1 MEYVYLLLLLGVV
14 VALCIFINRITDK
27 LKVPSLLL
35 FIGLGM
41 VFGVLLRPQI
51 GNFTDYNFGN
61 IVCSVCLVFVIF
73 YGGFGTNYKAAKPV
87 APQAL
92 LLSFAGTALTA
103 GIIGVFVYYVFRL
116 LPFFDGGIGWA
127 ESMLIGSVICST
139 DAASVFNILRS
150 RRLNLKYGTSSMLE
164 MESGSNDPMSYM
176 LTVVFTAVIA
186 AQYGI
191 SGSSMSAGEI
201 VGMLFSQVGF
211 GALFGVGFGF
221 AGVYLM
227 RKFSGDGG
235 QRGAIFI
242 FALALITYALPTLL
256 GEITGVAWLAGNGY
270 LGVYICG
277 IMLGNARIPQ
287 KRDCVRFFDALTG
300 VAQMIIFFLLG
311 FLATPEWLIR
321 PQVLVPAVL
330 IFLFLTIV
338 ARPVAVAGLLAPFR
352 AKWNQIGVVSWAGLR
367 GVASIVFAIYA
378 ISSLPAAEGASA
390 ESMLPYELF
399 SIVFVIVIISILVQG
414 TLLPLMSKKLN
425 MLGDTDDVLRTFN
438 DYTEASDVSFV
449 KVVVGENHPWAG
461 KKLRQC
467 VMPREFL
474 VVLLLRGEEVI
485 VPNGNTLVN
494 AGDVLVT
501 AAPEF
506 ENREDFGMFEEFIGK
521 NHAWTGK
528 KVRELELEPGTLIA
542 MIKRGGGTV
551 IPYGATEIAE
561 GDSLVC
567 IKIPPKE
574 EPPEGDGGTPAAE
587 NPAGEGPAEGEA
599 AESAGK

>member
-14 VALCIFINRITDK
+14 VALCIFINRVTDK
-27 LKVPSLLL
+27 LKIPSLLL

-73 YGGFGTNYKAAKPV
+73 YGGFGTNFKEAKPV

-103 GIIGVFVYYVFRL
+103 GIVGVFVYYVFQL
-116 LPFFDGGIGWA
+116 LPFFGGGIGWA

-191 SGSSMSAGEI
+191 SGSASMSAGEI
-201 VGMLFSQVGF
+201 AGMLFSQVGF

-221 AGVYLM
+221 AGIFLL
-227 RKFSGDGG
+227 RRFSGDGG

-256 GEITGVAWLAGNGY
+256 GEITGVSWLAGNGY

-287 KRDCVRFFDALTG
+287 KKDCVRFFDALTG
-300 VAQMIIFFLLG
+300 VGQMIIFFLLG

-321 PQVLVPAVL
+321 PEVL
-330 IFLFLTIV
+330 IPALLVFLFMTII
-338 ARPVAVAGLLAPFR
+338 ARPVTVGGLLAPFR

-378 ISSLPAAEGASA
+378 ISALGETA
-390 ESMLPYELF
+390 LPYDLF
-399 SIVFVIVIISILVQG
+399 SIVFVIAIISILVQG
-414 TLLPLMSKKLN
+414 KLLHLMSRKMR
-425 MLGDTDDVLRTFN
+425 MLGENDDVLRTFN
-438 DYTEASDVSFV
+438 DYTEESDVSFV

-461 KKLRQC
+461 KKLKQC

-485 VPNGNTLVN
+485 VPNGNTPVS

-521 NHAWTGK
+521 NHAWAGK
-528 KVRELELEPGTLIA
+528 RVRELELAPGTLIA

-574 EPPEGDGGTPAAE
+574 EPHEDSGAPATEA
-587 NPAGEGPAEGEA
+587 PAQ
-599 AESAGK
+599 K

>member
-14 VALCIFINRITDK
+14 VALCIFINRVTDK
-27 LKVPSLLL
+27 LKIPSLLL

-61 IVCSVCLVFVIF
+61 VVCSVCLVFVIF
-73 YGGFGTNYKAAKPV
+73 YGGFGTNFKEAKPV

-103 GIIGVFVYYVFRL
+103 GIVGVFVYYVFQL
-116 LPFFDGGIGWA
+116 LPFFGGGIGWA

-191 SGSSMSAGEI
+191 FGSASMSAGEI
-201 VGMLFSQVGF
+201 AGMLFSQVGF

-221 AGVYLM
+221 AGIFLL
-227 RKFSGDGG
+227 RRFSGDGG

-256 GEITGVAWLAGNGY
+256 GEITGVSWLAGNGY

-287 KRDCVRFFDALTG
+287 KKDCVRFFDALTG
-300 VAQMIIFFLLG
+300 VGQMIIFFLLG

-321 PQVLVPAVL
+321 PEVL
-330 IFLFLTIV
+330 IPALLVFLFMTII
-338 ARPVAVAGLLAPFR
+338 ARPVTVGGLLAPFR

-378 ISSLPAAEGASA
+378 ISALGETA
-390 ESMLPYELF
+390 LPYDLF

-414 TLLPLMSKKLN
+414 TLLPLMSRKMR
-425 MLGDTDDVLRTFN
+425 MLGENDDVLRTFN
-438 DYTEASDVSFV
+438 DYTEESDVSFV

-461 KKLRQC
+461 KKLKQC

-485 VPNGNTLVN
+485 VPNGNTPVS

-521 NHAWTGK
+521 NHAWVGK
-528 KVRELELEPGTLIA
+528 RVRELELAPGTLIA

-574 EPPEGDGGTPAAE
+574 EPHEDGGAPAAE
-587 NPAGEGPAEGEA
+587 TPAQ
-599 AESAGK
+599 K

>member
-116 LPFFDGGIGWA
+116 LPFFGGGIGWA

-191 SGSSMSAGEI
+191 SGNSMSAGEI

-438 DYTEASDVSFV
+438 DYTEESDVSFV

>member
-14 VALCIFINRITDK
+14 VALCIFINRVTDK
-27 LKVPSLLL
+27 LKIPSLLL

-73 YGGFGTNYKAAKPV
+73 YGGFGTNFKEAKPV

-103 GIIGVFVYYVFRL
+103 GIVGVFVYYVFQL
-116 LPFFDGGIGWA
+116 LPFFGGGIGWA

-191 SGSSMSAGEI
+191 SGSASMSAGEI
-201 VGMLFSQVGF
+201 AGMLFSQVGF
-211 GALFGVGFGF
+211 GALFGVGLGF
-221 AGVYLM
+221 AGIFLL
-227 RKFSGDGG
+227 RRFSGDGG

-256 GEITGVAWLAGNGY
+256 GEITGVSWLAGNGY

-287 KRDCVRFFDALTG
+287 KKDCVRFFDALTG
-300 VAQMIIFFLLG
+300 VGQMIIFFLLG

-321 PQVLVPAVL
+321 PEVL
-330 IFLFLTIV
+330 IPALLVFLFMTVV
-338 ARPVAVAGLLAPFR
+338 ARPVTVGGLLAPFR

-378 ISSLPAAEGASA
+378 ISALGETA
-390 ESMLPYELF
+390 LPYDLF

-414 TLLPLMSKKLN
+414 TLLPLMSRKMR
-425 MLGDTDDVLRTFN
+425 MLGENDDVLRTFN
-438 DYTEASDVSFV
+438 DYTEESDVSFV

-461 KKLRQC
+461 KKLKQC

-485 VPNGNTLVN
+485 VPNGNTPVS

-521 NHAWTGK
+521 NHAWVGK
-528 KVRELELEPGTLIA
+528 KVRELELAPGTLIA

-574 EPPEGDGGTPAAE
+574 EPHEDGGAPATEA
-587 NPAGEGPAEGEA
+587 PAQ
-599 AESAGK
+599 K

>member
-103 GIIGVFVYYVFRL
+103 GIVGVFVYYVFRL

-176 LTVVFTAVIA
+176 LTAVFAAVIA

-256 GEITGVAWLAGNGY
+256 GEITGVSWLAGNGY

-321 PQVLVPAVL
+321 PQVLIPAVL

-414 TLLPLMSKKLN
+414 TLLPFMSKKLN

-438 DYTEASDVSFV
+438 DYTEESDVSFV

>member
-14 VALCIFINRITDK
+14 VALCIFINRVTDK
-27 LKVPSLLL
+27 LKIPSLLL

-61 IVCSVCLVFVIF
+61 VVCSVCLVFVIF
-73 YGGFGTNYKAAKPV
+73 YGGFGTNFKEAKPV

-103 GIIGVFVYYVFRL
+103 GIVGVFVYYVFQL
-116 LPFFDGGIGWA
+116 LPFFGGGIGWA

-191 SGSSMSAGEI
+191 SGSASMSAGEI
-201 VGMLFSQVGF
+201 AGMLFSQVGF

-221 AGVYLM
+221 AGIFLL
-227 RKFSGDGG
+227 RRFSGDGG

-256 GEITGVAWLAGNGY
+256 GEITGISWLAGNGY

-287 KRDCVRFFDALTG
+287 KKDCVRFFDALTG
-300 VAQMIIFFLLG
+300 VGQMIIFFLLG

-321 PQVLVPAVL
+321 PEVL
-330 IFLFLTIV
+330 IPALLVFLFMTII
-338 ARPVAVAGLLAPFR
+338 ARPVTVGGLLAPFR

-378 ISSLPAAEGASA
+378 ISALGETA
-390 ESMLPYELF
+390 LPYDLF

-414 TLLPLMSKKLN
+414 TLLPLMSRKMR
-425 MLGDTDDVLRTFN
+425 MLGENDDVLRTFN
-438 DYTEASDVSFV
+438 DYTEESDVSFV

-461 KKLRQC
+461 KKLKQC

-485 VPNGNTLVN
+485 VPNGNTPVS

-521 NHAWTGK
+521 NHAWVGK
-528 KVRELELEPGTLIA
+528 RVRELELAPGTLIA

-574 EPPEGDGGTPAAE
+574 EPHEDSGAPATETPAQ
-587 NPAGEGPAEGEA
+587 
-599 AESAGK
+599 K

>member
-14 VALCIFINRITDK
+14 VALCIFINRVTDK
-27 LKVPSLLL
+27 LKIPSLLL

-73 YGGFGTNYKAAKPV
+73 YGGFGTNFKEAKPV

-103 GIIGVFVYYVFRL
+103 GIVGVFVYYVFRL
-116 LPFFDGGIGWA
+116 LPFFGGGIGWA

-191 SGSSMSAGEI
+191 SGSASMSAGEI
-201 VGMLFSQVGF
+201 AGMLFSQVGF
-211 GALFGVGFGF
+211 GAIFGVGFGF
-221 AGVYLM
+221 AGIFLL
-227 RKFSGDGG
+227 RRFSGDGG

-256 GEITGVAWLAGNGY
+256 GEITGVSWLAGNGY

-287 KRDCVRFFDALTG
+287 KKDCVRFFDALTG
-300 VAQMIIFFLLG
+300 VGQMIIFFLLG

-321 PQVLVPAVL
+321 PEVL
-330 IFLFLTIV
+330 IPALLVFLFMTII
-338 ARPVAVAGLLAPFR
+338 ARPVTVGGLLAPFR

-378 ISSLPAAEGASA
+378 ISALGETA
-390 ESMLPYELF
+390 LPYDLF

-414 TLLPLMSKKLN
+414 TLLPLMSRKMR
-425 MLGDTDDVLRTFN
+425 MLGENDDVLRTFN
-438 DYTEASDVSFV
+438 DYTEESDVSFV

-461 KKLRQC
+461 KKLKQC

-485 VPNGNTLVN
+485 VPNGNTPVS

-521 NHAWTGK
+521 NHAWAGK
-528 KVRELELEPGTLIA
+528 RVRELELAPGTLIA

-574 EPPEGDGGTPAAE
+574 EPHEDGGAPATEA
-587 NPAGEGPAEGEA
+587 PAQ
-599 AESAGK
+599 K

>member
-14 VALCIFINRITDK
+14 VALCIFINRVTDK
-27 LKVPSLLL
+27 LKIPSLLL

-61 IVCSVCLVFVIF
+61 VVCSVCLVFVIF
-73 YGGFGTNYKAAKPV
+73 YGGFGTNFKEAKPV

-103 GIIGVFVYYVFRL
+103 GIVGVFVSYVFQL
-116 LPFFDGGIGWA
+116 LPFFGGGIGWA

-191 SGSSMSAGEI
+191 SGNSMSAGEI

-287 KRDCVRFFDALTG
+287 KKDCVRFFDALTG
-300 VAQMIIFFLLG
+300 VGQMIIFFLLG

-321 PQVLVPAVL
+321 PEVL
-330 IFLFLTIV
+330 IPALLVFLFMTII
-338 ARPVAVAGLLAPFR
+338 ARPVTVGGLLAPFR

-378 ISSLPAAEGASA
+378 ISALGETA
-390 ESMLPYELF
+390 LPYDLF

-414 TLLPLMSKKLN
+414 TLLPLMSRKMR
-425 MLGDTDDVLRTFN
+425 MLGENDDVLRTFN
-438 DYTEASDVSFV
+438 DYTEESDVSFV

-461 KKLRQC
+461 KKLKQC

-485 VPNGNTLVN
+485 VPNGNTPVS

-521 NHAWTGK
+521 NHAWVGK
-528 KVRELELEPGTLIA
+528 KVRELELAPGTLIA

-574 EPPEGDGGTPAAE
+574 EPHEDGGAPATEA
-587 NPAGEGPAEGEA
+587 PAQ
-599 AESAGK
+599 K

>member
-103 GIIGVFVYYVFRL
+103 GIVGVFVYYVFRL

-176 LTVVFTAVIA
+176 LTVVFAAVIA

-256 GEITGVAWLAGNGY
+256 GEITGVSWLAGNGY

-321 PQVLVPAVL
+321 PQVLIPAVL

-378 ISSLPAAEGASA
+378 ISSLPAAEGALA

-414 TLLPLMSKKLN
+414 TLLPFMSKKLN

-438 DYTEASDVSFV
+438 DYTEESDVSFV

-551 IPYGATEIAE
+551 IPYGATEVAE

-574 EPPEGDGGTPAAE
+574 EPPEDGGAPAT
-587 NPAGEGPAEGEA
+587 EA
-599 AESAGK
+599 PTQK

>member
-14 VALCIFINRITDK
+14 VALCIFINRVTDK
-27 LKVPSLLL
+27 LKIPSLLL

-73 YGGFGTNYKAAKPV
+73 YGGFGTNFKEAKPV

-103 GIIGVFVYYVFRL
+103 GIVGVFVYYVFQL
-116 LPFFDGGIGWA
+116 LPFFGGGIGWA

-186 AQYGI
+186 AQCGI
-191 SGSSMSAGEI
+191 SGSASMSAGEI
-201 VGMLFSQVGF
+201 AGMLFSQVGF

-221 AGVYLM
+221 AGIFLL
-227 RKFSGDGG
+227 RRFSGDGG

-256 GEITGVAWLAGNGY
+256 GEITGVSWLAGNGY

-287 KRDCVRFFDALTG
+287 KKDCVRFFDALTG
-300 VAQMIIFFLLG
+300 VGQMIIFFLLG
-311 FLATPEWLIR
+311 LLATPEWLIR
-321 PQVLVPAVL
+321 PEVL
-330 IFLFLTIV
+330 IPALLVFLFMTII
-338 ARPVAVAGLLAPFR
+338 ARPVTVGGLLAPFR

-378 ISSLPAAEGASA
+378 ISALGETA
-390 ESMLPYELF
+390 LPYDLF

-414 TLLPLMSKKLN
+414 TLLPLMSRKMR
-425 MLGDTDDVLRTFN
+425 MLGENDDVLRTFN
-438 DYTEASDVSFV
+438 DYTEESDVSFV

-461 KKLRQC
+461 KKLKQC

-485 VPNGNTLVN
+485 VPNGNTPVS

-521 NHAWTGK
+521 NHAWVGK
-528 KVRELELEPGTLIA
+528 KVRELELAPGTLIA

-574 EPPEGDGGTPAAE
+574 EPHEDGGAPATETPAQ
-587 NPAGEGPAEGEA
+587 
-599 AESAGK
+599 K

>member
-14 VALCIFINRITDK
+14 VALCIFINRVTDK
-27 LKVPSLLL
+27 LKIPSLLL

-61 IVCSVCLVFVIF
+61 VVCSVCLVFVIF
-73 YGGFGTNYKAAKPV
+73 YGGFGTNFKEAKPV

-103 GIIGVFVYYVFRL
+103 GIVGVFVYYVFQL
-116 LPFFDGGIGWA
+116 LPFFGGGIGWA

-150 RRLNLKYGTSSMLE
+150 RRLNLKYHTSSLLE

-191 SGSSMSAGEI
+191 SGSASMSAGEI
-201 VGMLFSQVGF
+201 AGMLFSQVGF
-211 GALFGVGFGF
+211 GAIFGVGFGF
-221 AGVYLM
+221 AGIFLL
-227 RKFSGDGG
+227 RRFSGDGG

-256 GEITGVAWLAGNGY
+256 GEITGVSWLAGNGY

-287 KRDCVRFFDALTG
+287 KKDCVRFFDALTG
-300 VAQMIIFFLLG
+300 VGQMIIFFLLG

-321 PQVLVPAVL
+321 PEVL
-330 IFLFLTIV
+330 IPALLVFLFMTII
-338 ARPVAVAGLLAPFR
+338 ARPVTVGGLLAPFR

-378 ISSLPAAEGASA
+378 ISALGETA
-390 ESMLPYELF
+390 LPYDLF

-414 TLLPLMSKKLN
+414 TLLPLMSRKMR
-425 MLGDTDDVLRTFN
+425 MLGENDDVLRTFN
-438 DYTEASDVSFV
+438 DYTEESDVSFV

-461 KKLRQC
+461 KKLKQC

-485 VPNGNTLVN
+485 VPNGNTPVS

-506 ENREDFGMFEEFIGK
+506 ENREDFGMVEEFIGK
-521 NHAWTGK
+521 NHAWVGK
-528 KVRELELEPGTLIA
+528 RVRELELAPGTLIA

-574 EPPEGDGGTPAAE
+574 EPHEDGGAPATETPAQ
-587 NPAGEGPAEGEA
+587 
-599 AESAGK
+599 K

>member
-14 VALCIFINRITDK
+14 VALCIFINRVTDK
-27 LKVPSLLL
+27 LKIPSLLL

-61 IVCSVCLVFVIF
+61 VVCSVCLVFVIF
-73 YGGFGTNYKAAKPV
+73 YGGFGTNFKEAKPV

-103 GIIGVFVYYVFRL
+103 GIVGVSVYYVFQL
-116 LPFFDGGIGWA
+116 LPFFGGGIGWA

-164 MESGSNDPMSYM
+164 MESGSNDPMSHM
-176 LTVVFTAVIA
+176 LTAVFTAVIA

-191 SGSSMSAGEI
+191 SGSASMSAGEI
-201 VGMLFSQVGF
+201 AGMLFSQVGF

-221 AGVYLM
+221 AGIFLL
-227 RKFSGDGG
+227 RRFSGDGG

-256 GEITGVAWLAGNGY
+256 GEITGVSWLAGNGY

-287 KRDCVRFFDALTG
+287 KKDCVRFFDALTG
-300 VAQMIIFFLLG
+300 VGQMIIFFLLG

-321 PQVLVPAVL
+321 PEVL
-330 IFLFLTIV
+330 IPALLVFLFMTIV
-338 ARPVAVAGLLAPFR
+338 ARPVTVGGLLAPFR

-378 ISSLPAAEGASA
+378 ISALGETA
-390 ESMLPYELF
+390 LPYDLF

-414 TLLPLMSKKLN
+414 TLLPLMSRKMR
-425 MLGDTDDVLRTFN
+425 MLGENDDVLRTFN
-438 DYTEASDVSFV
+438 DYTEESDVSFV

-461 KKLRQC
+461 KKLKQC

-485 VPNGNTLVN
+485 VPNGNTPVS

-521 NHAWTGK
+521 NHAWVGK
-528 KVRELELEPGTLIA
+528 RVRELELAPGTLIA

-574 EPPEGDGGTPAAE
+574 EPHEDGGAPATEA
-587 NPAGEGPAEGEA
+587 PAQ
-599 AESAGK
+599 K

>member
-14 VALCIFINRITDK
+14 VALCIFINRVTDK
-27 LKVPSLLL
+27 LKIPSLLL

-61 IVCSVCLVFVIF
+61 VVCSVCLVFVIF
-73 YGGFGTNYKAAKPV
+73 YGGFGTNFKEAKPV

-103 GIIGVFVYYVFRL
+103 GIVGVFVYYVFQL
-116 LPFFDGGIGWA
+116 LPFFGGGIGWA

-191 SGSSMSAGEI
+191 SGSASMSAGEI
-201 VGMLFSQVGF
+201 AGMLFSQVGF

-221 AGVYLM
+221 AGIFLL
-227 RKFSGDGG
+227 RRFSGDGG

-256 GEITGVAWLAGNGY
+256 GEITGISWLAGTGY
-270 LGVYICG
+270 GVYICG

-287 KRDCVRFFDALTG
+287 KKDCVRFFDALTG
-300 VAQMIIFFLLG
+300 VGQMIIFFLLG

-321 PQVLVPAVL
+321 PEVL
-330 IFLFLTIV
+330 IPALLVFLFMTII
-338 ARPVAVAGLLAPFR
+338 ARPVTVGGLLAPFR

-378 ISSLPAAEGASA
+378 ISALGETA
-390 ESMLPYELF
+390 LPYDLF

-414 TLLPLMSKKLN
+414 TLLPLMSRKMR
-425 MLGDTDDVLRTFN
+425 MLGENDDVLRTFN
-438 DYTEASDVSFV
+438 DYTEESDVSFV

-461 KKLRQC
+461 KKLKQC

-485 VPNGNTLVN
+485 VPNGNTPVS

-521 NHAWTGK
+521 NHAWVGK
-528 KVRELELEPGTLIA
+528 KVRELELAPGTLIA

-574 EPPEGDGGTPAAE
+574 EPYEDGGAPATETPAQ
-587 NPAGEGPAEGEA
+587 
-599 AESAGK
+599 K

>member
-14 VALCIFINRITDK
+14 VALCIFINRVTDK
-27 LKVPSLLL
+27 LKIPSLLL

-61 IVCSVCLVFVIF
+61 VVCSVCLVFVIF
-73 YGGFGTNYKAAKPV
+73 YGGFGTNFKEAKPV

-103 GIIGVFVYYVFRL
+103 GIVGVFVYYVFQQ
-116 LPFFDGGIGWA
+116 LPFFGGGIGWA

-191 SGSSMSAGEI
+191 SGSASMSAGEI
-201 VGMLFSQVGF
+201 AGMLFSQVGF
-211 GALFGVGFGF
+211 GAIFGVGFGF
-221 AGVYLM
+221 AGIFLL
-227 RKFSGDGG
+227 RRFSGDGG

-256 GEITGVAWLAGNGY
+256 GEITGVSWLAGNGY

-287 KRDCVRFFDALTG
+287 KKDCVRFFDALTG
-300 VAQMIIFFLLG
+300 VGQMIIFFLLG

-321 PQVLVPAVL
+321 PEVL
-330 IFLFLTIV
+330 IPALLVFLFMTII
-338 ARPVAVAGLLAPFR
+338 ARPVTVGGLLAPFR

-378 ISSLPAAEGASA
+378 ISALGETA
-390 ESMLPYELF
+390 LPYDLF

-414 TLLPLMSKKLN
+414 TLLPLMSRKMR
-425 MLGDTDDVLRTFN
+425 MLGENDDVLRTFN
-438 DYTEASDVSFV
+438 DYTEESDVSFV

-461 KKLRQC
+461 KKLKQC

-485 VPNGNTLVN
+485 VPNGNTPVS

-521 NHAWTGK
+521 NHAWVGK
-528 KVRELELEPGTLIA
+528 RVRELELAPGTLIA

-574 EPPEGDGGTPAAE
+574 EPHEDGGAPATEA
-587 NPAGEGPAEGEA
+587 PAQ
-599 AESAGK
+599 K